1 MQKNVM
7 KNLCYAK
14 LGALAFAA
22 NFNAKRL
29 QPGVLP
35 GRGTFL
41 LNTFLTKTRS
51 HLIGETV
58 PLTTCVEVQ

>member
-29 QPGVLP
+29 RQGVLP
-35 GRGTFL
+35 GRGTF
-41 LNTFLTKTRS
+41 FTKHVFNENKKPSYR
-51 HLIGETV
+51 
-58 PLTTCVEVQ
+58 